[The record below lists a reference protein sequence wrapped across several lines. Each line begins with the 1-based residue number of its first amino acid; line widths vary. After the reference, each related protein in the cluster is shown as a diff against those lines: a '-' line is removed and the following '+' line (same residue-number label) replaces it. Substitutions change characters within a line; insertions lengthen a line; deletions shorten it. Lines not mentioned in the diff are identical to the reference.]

1 MSLMA
6 AALHATHCDPDA
18 AQAWMATICGPHQ
31 LEVRRPARL
40 SFEHDG
46 LRLPGMGTVLGRV
59 AYGTD
64 VTIAVGALSRLDGY
78 SISLPISGRQ
88 MLHGPQGSLR
98 SDRRQGLI
106 VSPSTPQALELTG
119 SCRKWQV
126 VIRRE
131 ALQQVAEQWLQRPVQ
146 GAVEFEPRMDLG
158 NPQVAAWWQ
167 LVAQLCRD
175 FAAGRLL
182 FAQGA
187 LARELETLLIRGLLL
202 AQPNDLSPL
211 LAATGADERPAY
223 LQRACRYI
231 AEHAREEI
239 GLGDLE
245 AAAGVSRQRLY
256 DAFHRHLGN
265 TPMGYLRQQRLL
277 AVRAALLAPR
287 PAASVSAAAL
297 EWGFSHLGRFAA
309 DYRKVFGETPS
320 QTLECARQRC

>member
-1 MSLMA
+1 MTTMA
-6 AALHATHCDPDA
+6 AALHASHCDPDA
-18 AQAWMATICGPHQ
+18 AQSWMAAICGPHQ

-40 SFEHDG
+40 CFEHDG
-46 LRLPGMGTVLGRV
+46 LRLSGLGTVLGRV

-64 VTIAVGALSRLDGY
+64 VTIAVGTLSCLDGY

-88 MLHGPQGSLR
+88 LLHGPQGSLR

-106 VSPSTPQALELTG
+106 VSPSEPQILELTG
-119 SCRKWQV
+119 NCRKWQV

-131 ALQQVAEQWLQRPVQ
+131 AVQQVAEQWLQRPLPGPV
-146 GAVEFEPRMDLG
+146 AFAPRMDLSD
-158 NPQVAAWWQ
+158 PRVAAWWQ

-182 FAQGA
+182 FAEGA

-202 AQPNDLSPL
+202 AQPSDLTPL
-211 LAATGADERPAY
+211 LTAQASPDLPAY
-223 LQRACRYI
+223 LQRTCRFI

-239 GLGDLE
+239 GLRDLE
-245 AAAGVSRQRLY
+245 AAAGVARQRLY
-256 DAFHRHLGN
+256 DAFHRYLSC

-277 AVRAALLAPR
+277 AVRAALLAPQ
-287 PAASVSAAAL
+287 PAASVSAVAM

-309 DYRKVFGETPS
+309 DYRKAFGEAPS
-320 QTLECARQRC
+320 QTLENARQPR

>member
-1 MSLMA
+1 MTLMA

-18 AQAWMATICGPHQ
+18 AQAWMAAICGPHQ
-31 LEVRRPARL
+31 LQVRRPARL

-46 LRLPGMGTVLGRV
+46 LRLPGLGTVLGRV

-88 MLHGPQGSLR
+88 VLHGPQGCLR

-106 VSPSTPQALELTG
+106 VSPTEPQALELTG
-119 SCRKWQV
+119 NCRKWQV

-131 ALQQVAEQWLQRPVQ
+131 ALLQVAEQWLQRPVH
-146 GAVEFEPRMDLG
+146 AVEFEPRMDLG

-182 FAQGA
+182 FAQGV
-187 LARELETLLIRGLLL
+187 LACELETLLIRGLLL

-211 LAATGADERPAY
+211 LAVQGSVERPAY
-223 LQRACRYI
+223 LERACRFI
-231 AEHAREEI
+231 AEHVRDEI
-239 GLGDLE
+239 ALGDLE

-256 DAFHRHLGN
+256 DAFHRYLGN

-309 DYRKVFGETPS
+309 DYRKAFGEAPS
-320 QTLECARQRC
+320 QTLESARLRR